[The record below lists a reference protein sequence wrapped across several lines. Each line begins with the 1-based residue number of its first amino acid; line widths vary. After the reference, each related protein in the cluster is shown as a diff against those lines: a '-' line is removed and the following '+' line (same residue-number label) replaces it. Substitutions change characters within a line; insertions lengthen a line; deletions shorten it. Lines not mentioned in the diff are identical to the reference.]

1 MRRSLLAVACL
12 AATAACYPG
21 RAVDSTT
28 QYSSVT
34 TLVDTTADFTTVTRY
49 ALTDSV
55 VEVPRNEDLTDD
67 LPLSTEASILAS
79 IRSNLNALGWVEVTD
94 ARATAVDVYVTAS
107 VSTTTNI
114 FLNYFWWDYWYWY
127 GYWPPGWGAGW
138 GYYYPGYWY
147 AYAYTTGTL
156 LVNMIDARPTTPYAG
171 QNRVPVVWT
180 FAVNGVLEGQST
192 NIAIAT
198 AGIDQAFD
206 QSPYLRG
213 GPPQ

>member
-28 QYSSVT
+28 QYASVT
-34 TLVDTTADFTTVTRY
+34 TLFDSTTDFVSVTRY

-55 VEVPRNEDLTDD
+55 VEIPRNEDDDDD
-67 LPLSTEASILAS
+67 LPLSTEASILSS
-79 IRSNLNALGWVEVTD
+79 IRSNLNALGWVEVTNP
-94 ARATAVDVYVTAS
+94 AAAAVDVYVTAA

-114 FLNYFWWDYWYWY
+114 FLNYFWWDYW
-127 GYWPPGWGAGW
+127 
-138 GYYYPGYWY
+138 YWY

-156 LVNMIDARPTTPYAG
+156 LVNMIDARPTSPVAG
-171 QNRVPVVWT
+171 VNRVPVIWT